1 MTSGTA
7 MNESLESA
15 TVRTRCRAAQSCGQS
30 VTPPSSSRRRRI
42 HQRESPSPPRRG
54 CQHTRPGRQPDAR
67 RARGMRRS
75 CLWTGSPSDR
85 SASASAARNRSQEA
99 VTRSCRLRSSTCRRL
114 STASSIRLSAARRAS
129 SRSAFACRNLA
140 SSAPRPRR
148 VSTLR
153 RSAASARR
161 RAAHSA
167 DNSLAERHAV
177 ECSPGY
183 SPFAL
188 PPLSKSRA

>member
-1 MTSGTA
+1 MNPFAMGDGSDSGSGSTIVQPVR
-7 MNESLESA
+7 SSA
-15 TVRTRCRAAQSCGQS
+15 IIVSAAANSRA
-30 VTPPSSSRRRRI
+30 RI
-42 HQRESPSPPRRG
+42 AAPLRRG

-67 RARGMRRS
+67 RARGMRRPVS
-75 CLWTGSPSDR
+75 GHGSPSDR

-99 VTRSCRLRSSTCRRL
+99 VTPSRLRSSTCRRL

-140 SSAPRPRR
+140 SPEPRARS

-167 DNSLAERHAV
+167 DILFAKGMPV